1 MNVEPVTVDFFSF
14 DESMEQLL
22 VGDFEFDQKPL
33 RKKRTDVRSLNTEF
47 MDAAFQEL
55 LLLPGN
61 ERLMQAFEDIQMLRD
76 PAFE

>member
-1 MNVEPVTVDFFSF
+1 
-14 DESMEQLL
+14 
-22 VGDFEFDQKPL
+22 
-33 RKKRTDVRSLNTEF
+33 